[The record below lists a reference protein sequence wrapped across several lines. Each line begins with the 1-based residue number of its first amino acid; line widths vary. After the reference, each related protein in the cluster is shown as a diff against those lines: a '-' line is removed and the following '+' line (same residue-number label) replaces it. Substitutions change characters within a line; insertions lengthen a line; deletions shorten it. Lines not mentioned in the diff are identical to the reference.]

1 MSTFGLK
8 SIDQTLHLTH
18 LWLNELL
25 ERTGWSDKQRVYR
38 LLRATLQ
45 ATRDHLPVNEAVD
58 LGAQLPLLIRG
69 IYYGGWHP
77 AGTPVKTRSRDEFL
91 GHIQEAFKTDP
102 MDDAEEA
109 VGAVFA
115 LLSDRISEGEMADVR
130 HTLPRQIR
138 ELSPS

>member
-1 MSTFGLK
+1 MGAFGLK

-38 LLRATLQ
+38 LLRTTLQ

-58 LGAQLPLLIRG
+58 MGAQLPLLIRG
-69 IYYGGWHP
+69 IYYEGWHP
-77 AGTPVKTRSRDEFL
+77 AGVPVKTRSKDAFIDR
-91 GHIQEAFKTDP
+91 IQGAFKTDP
-102 MDDAEEA
+102 MDDPEAA

-115 LLSDRISEGEMADVR
+115 LLSERITKGEMADVR
-130 HTLPRQIR
+130 HTLPKQIR
-138 ELSPS
+138 ELFPS